1 MQGIYRIN
9 YFGKCA
15 YVGSALDTVRRFRQ
29 HIDTLRRQVHKN
41 FVLQRIWNKHG
52 NIFEFIEIEE
62 VVEQKDLI
70 KREQFYMDLL
80 RPICNLAKANGSRPH
95 SEEDKKKM
103 RGRIVSKETRM
114 KMSNFRKGKPSPR
127 RGIKSGIVPKTTF
140 KKGMIPHN
148 KKYSKE
154 ELIEKKR
161 QWSREAAAR
170 HRKKHAERLKEY
182 KKLKARE
189 YRARNKKLSYAAG

>member
-41 FVLQRIWNKHG
+41 FVLQRMWNKHG
-52 NIFEFIEIEE
+52 NIFEFVEIEE

-114 KMSNFRKGKPSPR
+114 KMSNSRKGKPSPR
-127 RGIKSGIVPKTTF
+127 RGIKSGIVPKTAF

-148 KKYSKE
+148 KKYSEE

-170 HRKKHAERLKEY
+170 YRKKHGYKLREY
-182 KKLKARE
+182 ARLKARE